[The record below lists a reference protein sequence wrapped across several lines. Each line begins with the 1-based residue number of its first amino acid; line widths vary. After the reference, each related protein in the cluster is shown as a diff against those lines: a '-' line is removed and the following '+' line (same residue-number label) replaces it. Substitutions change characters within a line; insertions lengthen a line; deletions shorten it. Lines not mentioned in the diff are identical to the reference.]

1 MAKTVTSKLRT
12 LYIMDALLEKS
23 DENNRLTT
31 KDLLEMLENNGITAD
46 RKSIYDDIGT
56 LQTWGM
62 DILYTKEK
70 PSGYYLASRKFEL
83 PELKLL
89 VDAVQSSKF
98 ITVKKSRELIKKLE
112 SLASAGE
119 AKKLQR
125 EVYIADRAKT
135 INESIYYNVDMLHDA
150 IQANKKISFIY
161 YKWNTDKELVARNNG
176 KPIEVSPWSLT
187 WDDENYYM
195 LGFDASSGIVKHY
208 RVDKMQKITL
218 LDAPRDGEEE
228 FKDFDLAKFAKNTF
242 GMYGGTLEAVTMEF
256 NDGLIGVV
264 LDRFGTDIIIQKI
277 GEGSFKIRHE
287 VAVSGQF
294 YGWVAGLGSGV
305 KIISPQLVVDGF
317 KEYITD
323 VLSKYDE

>member
-1 MAKTVTSKLRT
+1 MAKAVTNKLRT

-23 DENNRLTT
+23 DENNRLAT

-46 RKSIYDDIGT
+46 RKSIYDDIET

-70 PSGYYLASRKFEL
+70 PAGYYLASRKFEL

-125 EVYIADRAKT
+125 EVYIADRIKT

-150 IQANKKISFIY
+150 IQSGKKISFIY

-195 LGFDASSGIVKHY
+195 LGFDTYSSTVKHY

-218 LDAPRDGEEE
+218 LDAPRDGEKE

-242 GMYGGTLEAVTMEF
+242 GMYGGDIEAVTIEF
-256 NDGLIGVV
+256 DEGLIGVV
-264 LDRFGTDIIIQKI
+264 LDRFGTDIIIQNM
-277 GEGSFKIRHE
+277 GTGSFRMRHE

-294 YGWVAGLGSGV
+294 YGWIAGLGTGV
-305 KIISPQLVVDGF
+305 KIVSPQHVADGF
-317 KEYITD
+317 KAYITGI
-323 VLSKYDE
+323 LTKYE

>member
-1 MAKTVTSKLRT
+1 MAKTVTNKLRT

-23 DENNRLTT
+23 DENNRLAT
-31 KDLLEMLENNGITAD
+31 KELLEMLENNGITAD
-46 RKSIYDDIGT
+46 RKSIYDDIDT

-70 PSGYYLASRKFEL
+70 PAGYYLASRKFEL

-125 EVYIADRAKT
+125 EVYIADRIKT

-150 IQANKKISFIY
+150 IQAGKKISFIY

-208 RVDKMQKITL
+208 RVDKMQRITL

-242 GMYGGTLEAVTMEF
+242 GMYGGDLEAVTMEF
-256 NDGLIGVV
+256 DEGLIGVV
-264 LDRFGTDIIIQKI
+264 LDRFGTDVIIQNM
-277 GEGSFKIRHE
+277 GTGCFRMRHE

-305 KIISPQLVVDGF
+305 KIVSPQHVADGF
-317 KEYITD
+317 KEYIAGI
-323 VLSKYDE
+323 LARYE

>member
-1 MAKTVTSKLRT
+1 MAKTVTNKLRT

-23 DENNRLTT
+23 DENNRLAT
-31 KDLLEMLENNGITAD
+31 KELLEMLENNGITAD
-46 RKSIYDDIGT
+46 RKSIYDDIDT

-70 PSGYYLASRKFEL
+70 PAGYYLASRKFEL

-125 EVYIADRAKT
+125 EVYIADRIKT

-150 IQANKKISFIY
+150 IQAGKKISFIY

-176 KPIEVSPWSLT
+176 RPIEVSPWSLT

-195 LGFDASSGIVKHY
+195 LGFDSASGIVKHY

-218 LDAPRDGEEE
+218 LDEPRDGEEE
-228 FKDFDLAKFAKNTF
+228 FRDFDLAKFAKNTF
-242 GMYGGTLEAVTMEF
+242 GMYGGSLEAVTMEF
-256 NDGLIGVV
+256 DEGLIGVV
-264 LDRFGTDIIIQKI
+264 LDRFGTDVIIQNM
-277 GEGSFKIRHE
+277 GTGSFRMRHE

-294 YGWVAGLGSGV
+294 YGWIAGLGSGV
-305 KIISPQLVVDGF
+305 KIISPQHVADGF
-317 KEYITD
+317 KTYIKD
-323 VLSKYDE
+323 IYQQYM

>member
-1 MAKTVTSKLRT
+1 MAKTVTNKLRT

-23 DENNRLTT
+23 DENNRLAT
-31 KDLLEMLENNGITAD
+31 KELLEMLENNGITAD
-46 RKSIYDDIGT
+46 RKSIYDDIDT

-70 PSGYYLASRKFEL
+70 PAGYYLASRKFEL

-125 EVYIADRAKT
+125 EVYIADRIKT

-150 IQANKKISFIY
+150 IQAGKKISFIY

-195 LGFDASSGIVKHY
+195 LGFDSASGIVKHY

-218 LDAPRDGEEE
+218 LDEPRDGEEE
-228 FKDFDLAKFAKNTF
+228 FRDFDLAKFAKNTF
-242 GMYGGTLEAVTMEF
+242 GMYGGSLEAVTMEF
-256 NDGLIGVV
+256 DEGLIGVV
-264 LDRFGTDIIIQKI
+264 LDRFGTDVIIQNM
-277 GEGSFKIRHE
+277 GTGSFRMRHE

-294 YGWVAGLGSGV
+294 YGWIAGLGSGV
-305 KIISPQLVVDGF
+305 KIISPQHVADGF
-317 KEYITD
+317 KEYITSI
-323 VLSKYDE
+323 LSKYDE